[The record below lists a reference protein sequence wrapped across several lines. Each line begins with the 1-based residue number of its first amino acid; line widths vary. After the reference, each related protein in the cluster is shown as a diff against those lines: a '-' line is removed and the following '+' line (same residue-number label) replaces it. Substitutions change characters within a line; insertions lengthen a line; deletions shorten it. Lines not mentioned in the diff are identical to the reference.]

1 MSGVREP
8 GGGPADVA
16 PRGVALRRLRRA
28 PADVRPGRLSNL
40 TAARSG
46 GIPHDEVPE
55 FPGPGG
61 LGVHSRPVP
70 RTRRATDFTLE
81 FVADLLEK
89 QGILTDDARRTAFA
103 RENVQRAR
111 LLRDQASRSGGRA
124 LRRAELSP
132 VEVLASFK
140 FPDQGR
146 EGASVDEDR
155 ATQSVAQAVGVPY
168 RKIDPLKLDAQLI
181 TRTLSRPFARKHAVL
196 PLERKNGKLVVAAA
210 NPFDR
215 ELFENL
221 RGLTGA
227 DIEPVLSAPS
237 DIHRAIA
244 EVYGFRQQ
252 ISDASVAL
260 QGQAAPDVTNLE
272 QFVNLSGIDALEA
285 SSEPVVAAVEYLL
298 HYAFEQRASDIH
310 IEPRREES
318 IIRMRIDG
326 VLHPIHRI
334 PKAVHGA
341 ITNRFKIMSRLD
353 ISLKRPQDG
362 RIRTARGDTEMELRV
377 STIPTTFG
385 DKIVIR
391 VLDPAVLVRD
401 LSELG
406 FLPDERDTFE
416 RWLLRPHGLVL
427 VTGPTGSGKTTTLYS
442 ALQALASP
450 EVNVVTI
457 EDPIEMVLED
467 FNQIAANTRTGTSFA
482 EALRH
487 VLRQDPDVV
496 MVGEV
501 RDAETAVQAVQA
513 ALTGHMVLTT
523 LHTNDTVGAIARLR
537 HLGVPGFLVAATL
550 TGVVA
555 QRLVRQVC
563 PSCAADLPLTA
574 DEVHAL
580 GVAHPEDHAGK
591 LVARRGLGCAKCRY
605 TGFYGRTGIFEVLGV
620 NPRLRH
626 LVAEGATPEVLQ
638 RTARQDGLR
647 SLREHVI
654 RKVASGVTSFEEG
667 MRATADVEGG
677 P

>member
-1 MSGVREP
+1 
-8 GGGPADVA
+8 VA
-16 PRGVALRRLRRA
+16 
-28 PADVRPGRLSNL
+28 
-40 TAARSG
+40 
-46 GIPHDEVPE
+46 
-55 FPGPGG
+55 
-61 LGVHSRPVP
+61 
-70 RTRRATDFTLE
+70 RTLRATDFTLE
-81 FVADLLEK
+81 YVADLLAK
-89 QGILTDDARRTAFA
+89 QGILTDDQRRTAFA
-103 RENVQRAR
+103 REHVQRAR
-111 LLRDQASRSGGRA
+111 LLRDQSSRSGGRA

-132 VEVLASFK
+132 VEVLASFN
-140 FPDQGR
+140 FPDAR
-146 EGASVDEDR
+146 SESHVVDEDT
-155 ATQSVAQAVGVPY
+155 ATAAVAGAVGVPY

-181 TRTLSRPFARKHAVL
+181 TRTLSRPFARKHGVL
-196 PLERKNGKLVVAAA
+196 PLERRNGSLLVAAA

-227 DIEPVLSAPS
+227 EIEPVLSAPS

-244 EVYGFRQQ
+244 EIYGFRQQ
-252 ISDASVAL
+252 ISDASLQL
-260 QGQAAPDVTNLE
+260 QGTAAPDVTNLE
-272 QFVNLSGIDALEA
+272 QFVNLTGIDALEA

-341 ITNRFKIMSRLD
+341 MANRFKIMSRLD
-353 ISLKRPQDG
+353 IAVKRPQDG
-362 RIRTARGDTEMELRV
+362 RIRTARGETEMELRV

-385 DKIVIR
+385 DKVVVR
-391 VLDPAVLVRD
+391 VLDPNVLVRD

-406 FLPDERDTFE
+406 FLADERDVFE
-416 RWLLRPHGLVL
+416 RWLMRPHGLVL

-457 EDPIEMVLED
+457 EDPIEMVHED
-467 FNQIAANTRTGTSFA
+467 FNQVAANPKTGTSFA

-501 RDAETAVQAVQA
+501 RDGETASQAVQA

-537 HLGVPGFLVAATL
+537 DLGVPSFLVAATL

-563 PSCAADLPLTA
+563 PSCAADVPLTA

-580 GVAHPEDHAGK
+580 GVPHPEDHAGK
-591 LVARRGLGCAKCRY
+591 LVARRGEGCVKCRY
-605 TGFYGRTGIFEVLGV
+605 TGFYGRSGIFEVLPV
-620 NPRLRH
+620 NARLRH
-626 LVAEGATPEVLQ
+626 LIAEGATPEVLS

-647 SLREHVI
+647 SLREHAI
-654 RKVASGVTSFEEG
+654 RKVAAGATSFEEA
-667 MRATADVEGG
+667 MRATADVEGT

>member
-1 MSGVREP
+1 
-8 GGGPADVA
+8 
-16 PRGVALRRLRRA
+16 L
-28 PADVRPGRLSNL
+28 
-40 TAARSG
+40 ARTY
-46 GIPHDEVPE
+46 H
-55 FPGPGG
+55 
-61 LGVHSRPVP
+61 
-70 RTRRATDFTLE
+70 ATDFTLE
-81 FVADLLEK
+81 YVADLLARA
-89 QGILTDDARRTAFA
+89 GILTDDAKRTAFA

-111 LLRDQASRSGGRA
+111 LLRDQSSRGGGRA

-132 VEVLASFK
+132 VEVLASFA
-140 FPDQGR
+140 FPDAQR
-146 EGASVDEDR
+146 ENETVDEDKATR
-155 ATQSVAQAVGVPY
+155 AVAEAVGVAY

-181 TRTLSRPFARKHAVL
+181 TRTLSRPFARRHGVL
-196 PLERKNGKLVVAAA
+196 PLERKNGALVIAAT

-227 DIEPVLSAPS
+227 EIEPVLSAPS

-252 ISDASVAL
+252 ISEARSQL
-260 QGQAAPDVTNLE
+260 EQPEGAPDVANLE

-318 IIRMRIDG
+318 VIRMRIDG

-341 ITNRFKIMSRLD
+341 IANRFKIMSRLD
-353 ISLKRPQDG
+353 IALKRPQDG
-362 RIRTARGDTEMELRV
+362 RIRTARGDAEMELRV
-377 STIPTTFG
+377 STIPTAFG
-385 DKIVIR
+385 DKVVIR

-416 RWLLRPHGLVL
+416 RWLLRPHGLV
-427 VTGPTGSGKTTTLYS
+427 VVSGPTGSGKTTTLYS

-450 EVNVVTI
+450 DVNVVTI
-457 EDPIEMVLED
+457 EDPIEMVHED
-467 FNQIAANTRTGTSFA
+467 FNQISANPRTGTSFA
-482 EALRH
+482 EAIRH
-487 VLRQDPDVV
+487 VLRQDPDVI

-501 RDAETAVQAVQA
+501 RDAETAAQAVQS

-523 LHTNDTVGAIARLR
+523 LHTNDTVSAVARLR
-537 HLGVPGFLVAATL
+537 DLGVPSFLVAATL

-563 PSCAADLPLTA
+563 SSCAADVPLTA
-574 DEVHAL
+574 DEVQAL
-580 GVAHPEDHAGK
+580 GVPHPEDHAGR
-591 LVARRGLGCAKCRY
+591 LVARRGQGCPKCRH
-605 TGFYGRTGIFEVLGV
+605 TGYYGRTGIFEVLPV
-620 NPRLRH
+620 NARLRH
-626 LVAEGATPEVLQ
+626 LIAESATPEVLA

-647 SLREHVI
+647 SLRDHAV
-654 RKVASGVTSFEEG
+654 RKIAAGATSFEEA
-667 MRATADVEGG
+667 MRATADAEGAR
-677 P
+677 

>member
-1 MSGVREP
+1 
-8 GGGPADVA
+8 
-16 PRGVALRRLRRA
+16 
-28 PADVRPGRLSNL
+28 
-40 TAARSG
+40 
-46 GIPHDEVPE
+46 
-55 FPGPGG
+55 
-61 LGVHSRPVP
+61 VP
-70 RTRRATDFTLE
+70 RTYRATDYTLE
-81 FVADLLEK
+81 LVANLLAK
-89 QGILTDDARRTAFA
+89 QGLLTDDARRTAFA

-111 LLRDQASRSGGRA
+111 LLREQATRGGARG

-132 VEVLASFK
+132 IEVLASFR
-140 FPDQGR
+140 FPDAR
-146 EGASVDEDR
+146 RDTEVVDEDK
-155 ATQSVAQAVGVPY
+155 ATQAIADAVGIPY
-168 RKIDPLKLDAQLI
+168 RKIDPLKLDGQLI
-181 TRTLSRPFARKHAVL
+181 TRTLSRPFARKHGVL
-196 PLERKNGKLVVAAA
+196 PLERRNGSIVIATT

-215 ELFENL
+215 ELLENL

-227 DIEPVLSAPS
+227 EIEPVLSSPS
-237 DIHRAIA
+237 DIHRAIS

-252 ISDASVAL
+252 ISQASVQL
-260 QGQAAPDVTNLE
+260 QDGAAAPDVTNLE
-272 QFVNLSGIDALEA
+272 QFVNLTGIDALEA
-285 SSEPVVAAVEYLL
+285 SSEPVIAAVEYLL

-334 PKAVHGA
+334 PKSVHGA

-391 VLDPAVLVRD
+391 VLDPNVLVRD

-406 FLPDERDTFE
+406 FLPDERETFE
-416 RWLLRPHGLVL
+416 RWLVRPHGLVL

-457 EDPIEMVLED
+457 EDPIEMVHED
-467 FNQIAANTRTGTSFA
+467 FNQVAANPKTGTGFA

-501 RDAETAVQAVQA
+501 RDGETAAQAVQA

-523 LHTNDTVGAIARLR
+523 LHTNDTVGAIARMR
-537 HLGVPGFLVAATL
+537 DLGVPGFLIAPTL
-550 TGVVA
+550 TGVLA

-563 PSCAADLPLTA
+563 PACTTDVPLTA
-574 DEVHAL
+574 DEVQAL
-580 GVAHPEDHAGK
+580 GVPHPEDYAGT
-591 LVARRGLGCAKCRY
+591 LVARRGQGCPKCRF
-605 TGFYGRTGIFEVLGV
+605 TGYYGRTGIFEVLGV

-626 LVAEGATPEVLQ
+626 LVAEGATPEVLL

-647 SLREHVI
+647 SLREHAV
-654 RKVASGVTSFEEG
+654 RKVAAGVTSFEEA
-667 MRATADVEGG
+667 MRVTADVDGA

>member
-1 MSGVREP
+1 
-8 GGGPADVA
+8 
-16 PRGVALRRLRRA
+16 
-28 PADVRPGRLSNL
+28 
-40 TAARSG
+40 
-46 GIPHDEVPE
+46 
-55 FPGPGG
+55 
-61 LGVHSRPVP
+61 VP
-70 RTRRATDFTLE
+70 RTYRATDYTLE
-81 FVADLLEK
+81 LVADLLAK
-89 QGILTDDARRTAFA
+89 AGVITDDQRRTAFA

-132 VEVLASFK
+132 VEVLASFQ
-140 FPDQGR
+140 FPDARR
-146 EGASVDEDR
+146 EAELVDEDK
-155 ATQSVAQAVGVPY
+155 ATQALAQALGVTY

-181 TRTLSRPFARKHAVL
+181 TRTLSKPFARKHGVL
-196 PLERKNGKLVVAAA
+196 PIERKNGALVVATA

-215 ELFENL
+215 ELLESL
-221 RGLTGA
+221 RGLVGS
-227 DIEPVLSAPS
+227 DVQPVLSAPS

-252 ISDASVAL
+252 IKEADVQLQDAK
-260 QGQAAPDVTNLE
+260 APSADVTNLE

-334 PKAVHGA
+334 PKSVHGA
-341 ITNRFKIMSRLD
+341 IANRFKIMSRLD

-362 RIRTARGDTEMELRV
+362 RIRTARGETEMELRV

-385 DKIVIR
+385 DKIVVR
-391 VLDPAVLVRD
+391 VLDPNVLVRD

-406 FLPDERDTFE
+406 FLPDERDQFE
-416 RWLLRPHGLVL
+416 RWLVRPHGLVL

-442 ALQALASP
+442 ALEALASP

-457 EDPIEMVLED
+457 EDPIEMVHEE
-467 FNQIAANTRTGTSFA
+467 FNQIAANPKTGTGFA

-501 RDAETAVQAVQA
+501 RDAETATQAVQA

-537 HLGVPGFLVAATL
+537 DLGVPGFLVAATL
-550 TGVVA
+550 TGIVA

-563 PSCAADLPLTA
+563 PSCAADVPLTA

-580 GVAHPEDHAGK
+580 GVPHPEDYAGK
-591 LVARRGLGCAKCRY
+591 LVGRRGEGCTKCRY
-605 TGFYGRTGIFEVLGV
+605 TGYYGRAGIFEVLGV

-626 LVAEGATPEVLQ
+626 LIAEGAPPEALL

-647 SLREHVI
+647 SLREHAI
-654 RKVASGVTSFEEG
+654 RKVAAGATSFEEA
-667 MRATADVEGG
+667 MRATADAEGAR
-677 P
+677 